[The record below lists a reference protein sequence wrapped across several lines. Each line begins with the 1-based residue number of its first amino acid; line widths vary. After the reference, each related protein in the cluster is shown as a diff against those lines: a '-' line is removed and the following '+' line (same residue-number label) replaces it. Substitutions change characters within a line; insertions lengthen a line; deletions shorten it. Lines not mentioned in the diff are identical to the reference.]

1 MVFCASVTFVYV
13 FAVNKTT
20 EVSDFTKA
28 IQAKNLKKF
37 DAEAEKKRGRED
49 TQQNKSK
56 NLFSFSS
63 SNFRTIVAYFNGV

>member
-1 MVFCASVTFVYV
+1 MTFALVFSVH
-13 FAVNKTT
+13 KTT

-28 IQAKNLKKF
+28 IQAKNLKKV
-37 DAEAEKKRGRED
+37 DAEAEKERGRED

-63 SNFRTIVAYFNGV
+63 FNFRTIVAYFK

>member
-1 MVFCASVTFVYV
+1 MTFALVFSG
-13 FAVNKTT
+13 NKTT

-63 SNFRTIVAYFNGV
+63 FNFRTIVAYFK